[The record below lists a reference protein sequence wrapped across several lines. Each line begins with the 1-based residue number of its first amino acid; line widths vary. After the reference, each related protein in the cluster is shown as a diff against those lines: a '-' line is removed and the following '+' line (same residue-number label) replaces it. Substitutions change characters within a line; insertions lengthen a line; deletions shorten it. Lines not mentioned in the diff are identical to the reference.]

1 MLHAQTPSWLRTP
14 LTRKLS
20 SIPLQSDRHGLRT
33 VVQFLLGKQQE
44 PSITQ
49 LDHIGKVVGSIP
61 SWIFAEVSHPSLV
74 SANSSQEYVQKIS
87 TQVLDLLDE
96 KDTLLGKCGVSII
109 SFLVRNHA
117 ALVERS
123 ILEPIRKPLLP
134 SGTISNEIISTD
146 ESIRQCL
153 RRLEVITLNS
163 GQALISSAIRP
174 LVKNLFLLSVYTRE
188 SHHSNIKT
196 QVVHLLSSYLAST
209 PSPAT
214 DVLDLVEQISVT
226 SNAEGWIY
234 TPGGT
239 GGVAIR
245 RATKGDIHDVGFE
258 EIFTRVATVVEI
270 IGKAS
275 DEIKSEIF
283 VGVVR
288 RWLSP
293 RDEDLLL
300 YFSPS
305 EKLMTVHLRT
315 LSCCRKFYQ
324 NIRLNYSIHLSTS

>member
-1 MLHAQTPSWLRTP
+1 MLHPQTPSWVRTP

-20 SIPLQSDRHGLRT
+20 SIPLQSDRHGLRIA
-33 VVQFLLGKQQE
+33 VQFLLGKQQE

-61 SWIFAEVSHPSLV
+61 SWISAEVSQSLV
-74 SANSSQEYVQKIS
+74 STNSSQEYVQKIS
-87 TQVLDLLDE
+87 AQVLDLLDE

-109 SFLVRNHA
+109 SRLVRNHA
-117 ALVERS
+117 GLVERN
-123 ILEPIRKPLLP
+123 ILEPIRKPLLL
-134 SGTISNEIISTD
+134 SGTISIDIISTD

-153 RRLEVITLNS
+153 RRLEVITSNS
-163 GQALISSAIRP
+163 GQVLIYSAIRP
-174 LVKNLFLLSVYTRE
+174 LVKNLFLLLVYTHE

-196 QVVHLLSSYLAST
+196 QVAHLVSSYLAST

-214 DVLDLVEQISVT
+214 DVLDLVEQLSVT
-226 SNAEGWIY
+226 SYVEGWMY

-245 RATKGDIHDVGFE
+245 RATEGDIHDVGFE

-270 IGKAS
+270 IAKAS
-275 DEIKSEIF
+275 DDIKSEIF

-300 YFSPS
+300 YFLP
-305 EKLMTVHLRT
+305 L
-315 LSCCRKFYQ
+315 Q
-324 NIRLNYSIHLSTS
+324 N

>member
-1 MLHAQTPSWLRTP
+1 MLRPQTPPWLRTP

-20 SIPLQSDRHGLRT
+20 SIPLQSDRHGLRIA
-33 VVQFLLGKQQE
+33 VQFLLGKQQE

-61 SWIFAEVSHPSLV
+61 SWISAEVSQSLV
-74 SANSSQEYVQKIS
+74 STRSSQEYVQKIS
-87 TQVLDLLDE
+87 AQVLDLLDE

-109 SFLVRNHA
+109 SFLIRNHA
-117 ALVERS
+117 TLVERN

-134 SGTISNEIISTD
+134 SGTISMEIISAD
-146 ESIRQCL
+146 ESIRLCL
-153 RRLEVITLNS
+153 RRLEVITSNS
-163 GQALISSAIRP
+163 GQALIYSAIRP
-174 LVKNLFLLSVYTRE
+174 LVTNLFLLSVYAHE

-196 QVVHLLSSYLAST
+196 QVAHLLSSYLAST

-214 DVLDLVEQISVT
+214 DVLDLVEQLSVT
-226 SNAEGWIY
+226 SYAEGWMY

-239 GGVAIR
+239 GGVAIQ
-245 RATKGDIHDVGFE
+245 RAAVGDIHDVGYE
-258 EIFTRVATVVEI
+258 DIFGRVATVVEI
-270 IGKAS
+270 IEKVS
-275 DEIKSEIF
+275 DDIKSEIF

-300 YFSPS
+300 YFSPFA
-305 EKLMTVHLRT
+305 KLTPVHLRT
-315 LSCCRKFYQ
+315 LSCCRIFYQ